1 MEQRNQKIFAHLW
14 IVLLSL
20 CILLPLASPVKL
32 TTLQYNVGGDV
43 SIKGEKVVIKNF
55 SYTGGAPDAF
65 FYVGTSGSPADA
77 GTIGTYVQ
85 YPAGQD
91 RPLGAYSGQDL
102 EFPLP
107 SGVLGSDITWVS
119 VWCRQYSVNFGQAML
134 VTDAGTGT
142 NSEQEAEPESESGS
156 ESGSGAEIESESEPE
171 SGSGVGQVSW
181 ALVLSLVWASSYPA

>member
-1 MEQRNQKIFAHLW
+1 MEQRNQKIFAQLW

-77 GTIGTYVQ
+77 GTIGTHVQ

-102 EFPLP
+102 EFALP
-107 SGVLGSDITWVS
+107 AGVLGSDITWVS

-142 NSEQEAEPESESGS
+142 NSEQEAEPEP
-156 ESGSGAEIESESEPE
+156 GAEIESESEPE
-171 SGSGVGQVSW
+171 SGSGAGQVSW